1 MSKNYRD
8 NELNRVTAGWSFT
21 AGPNPWGKPP
31 KFSKVQ
37 DAVDFMV
44 DRFSSEKAQETLAA
58 YVVSGIPVS
67 TMGKVIART
76 GFMENMYNPDVA
88 ELMQPAI
95 NTYIASVTLDK
106 VGNAPFRLTPDDPLA
121 DEMREREE
129 EKRLMLLMEE
139 QQPALARVMYDME
152 DEDERSRAEEVEE
165 PQSQGFA
172 APRKET
178 V

>member
-1 MSKNYRD
+1 MSKNYRK
-8 NELNRVTAGWSFT
+8 NELNRVTPGWSFT
-21 AGPNPWGKPP
+21 AGPNPWGKPS

-58 YVVSGIPVS
+58 YIVSGMPVS
-67 TMGKVIART
+67 TMGKLIART
-76 GFMENMYNPDVA
+76 GFMENLYNPDVA

-95 NTYIASVTLDK
+95 NTYITSVTLDK
-106 VGNAPFRLTPDDPLA
+106 VGNAPFRLTPEDPSVDVA
-121 DEMREREE
+121 REREE

-152 DEDERSRAEEVEE
+152 DEDERSRAKEIEE
-165 PQSQGFA
+165 PQPQGFA
-172 APRKET
+172 APREET

>member
-1 MSKNYRD
+1 MSKNYRK
-8 NELNRVTAGWSFT
+8 NELNRVTPGWSWT
-21 AGPNPWGKPP
+21 AGPNPWGKPSR
-31 KFSKVQ
+31 FSRVQ

-58 YVVSGIPVS
+58 YIVSGIPVS
-67 TMGKVIART
+67 TMGKLIART
-76 GFMENMYNPDVA
+76 GFMENLYNPDVA

-106 VGNAPFRLTPDDPLA
+106 VGNAPFRLTPEDPLA
-121 DEMREREE
+121 DKMREAQEE
-129 EKRLMLLMEE
+129 QRLLRLMEE
-139 QQPALARVMYDME
+139 QQPALARVMYDMQ
-152 DEDERSRAEEVEE
+152 DEEEENQAQQINE
-165 PQSQGFA
+165 PKPQGFA